1 MTSLH
6 ERSVMDEPIPPISD
20 ELKRRIP
27 SDPDGPARQRDLVT
41 IGQLIDRG
49 YDSTNRRFDN
59 IYRRFDEV
67 DRRFDEVDRKFDDVY
82 RRFDDVY
89 RRFDQLEALIIRE
102 SARNQ
107 EQFAA
112 FKAETFD
119 RMTRSYYMVLGLMV
133 TLNGAI
139 LSFTAAVLFG

>member
-1 MTSLH
+1 
-6 ERSVMDEPIPPISD
+6 MDEPIPPISD
-20 ELKRRIP
+20 ELKRHLP
-27 SDPDGPARQRDLVT
+27 PDPDGPARQRDLLTV
-41 IGQLIDRG
+41 GQLIDRG
-49 YDSTNRRFDN
+49 YDRINRRFDEV
-59 IYRRFDEV
+59 YRRFDEV
-67 DRRFDEVDRKFDDVY
+67 D

-102 SARNQ
+102 AARNQ

>member
-1 MTSLH
+1 
-6 ERSVMDEPIPPISD
+6 MDEPIPPISD
-20 ELKRRIP
+20 ELKRHLP
-27 SDPDGPARQRDLVT
+27 PDPDGPARQRDLLTV
-41 IGQLIDRG
+41 GQLIDHG
-49 YDSTNRRFDN
+49 YDRINRRFDN

-67 DRRFDEVDRKFDDVY
+67 D
-82 RRFDDVY
+82 

-107 EQFAA
+107 EQFAV

>member
-1 MTSLH
+1 
-6 ERSVMDEPIPPISD
+6 MDEPIPPISD
-20 ELKRRIP
+20 ELKRHLP
-27 SDPDGPARQRDLVT
+27 PDPDGPARQRDVLTV
-41 IGQLIDRG
+41 GQLIDHG
-49 YDSTNRRFDN
+49 YDRINRRFDEV
-59 IYRRFDEV
+59 YRRFDEV
-67 DRRFDEVDRKFDDVY
+67 DRRFDEVD

>member
-1 MTSLH
+1 
-6 ERSVMDEPIPPISD
+6 MDEPIPPISD
-20 ELKRRIP
+20 ELKRHLP
-27 SDPDGPARQRDLVT
+27 PDPDGPARQRDLLTV
-41 IGQLIDRG
+41 GQLIDHG
-49 YDSTNRRFDN
+49 YDRINRRFDEV
-59 IYRRFDEV
+59 YRRFDEV
-67 DRRFDEVDRKFDDVY
+67 D

-107 EQFAA
+107 EQFAV

>member
-1 MTSLH
+1 
-6 ERSVMDEPIPPISD
+6 MDEPIPPISD
-20 ELKRRIP
+20 ELKRHLP
-27 SDPDGPARQRDLVT
+27 PDPDGPARQRDLLTV
-41 IGQLIDRG
+41 GQLI
-49 YDSTNRRFDN
+49 NRRFDEV
-59 IYRRFDEV
+59 YRRFDEV
-67 DRRFDEVDRKFDDVY
+67 DRRFDEVDRK
-82 RRFDDVY
+82 FDDVY

-107 EQFAA
+107 EQFAV

>member
-1 MTSLH
+1 
-6 ERSVMDEPIPPISD
+6 MDEPIPPISD

-67 DRRFDEVDRKFDDVY
+67 DRRFDEVDR
-82 RRFDDVY
+82 
-89 RRFDQLEALIIRE
+89 RFDQLEALIIRE

>member
-1 MTSLH
+1 
-6 ERSVMDEPIPPISD
+6 MDEPIPPIGD
-20 ELKRRIP
+20 ELKRHLP
-27 SDPDGPARQRDLVT
+27 PDPDGPARQRDLLTV
-41 IGQLIDRG
+41 GQLIDRG
-49 YDSTNRRFDN
+49 YDRIN
-59 IYRRFDEV
+59 RRFDEV
-67 DRRFDEVDRKFDDVY
+67 YRRFDVVD

>member
-1 MTSLH
+1 
-6 ERSVMDEPIPPISD
+6 MDEPIPPISD
-20 ELKRRIP
+20 ELKRHLP
-27 SDPDGPARQRDLVT
+27 PDPDGPARQRDLLTV
-41 IGQLIDRG
+41 GQLIDRG
-49 YDSTNRRFDN
+49 YDRINRRFDEV
-59 IYRRFDEV
+59 YRRFDEV
-67 DRRFDEVDRKFDDVY
+67 D

-107 EQFAA
+107 EQFAV

>member
-1 MTSLH
+1 
-6 ERSVMDEPIPPISD
+6 MDEPIPPISD
-20 ELKRRIP
+20 ELKRHLP
-27 SDPDGPARQRDLVT
+27 PDPDGPARQRDLLTV
-41 IGQLIDRG
+41 GQLIDRG
-49 YDSTNRRFDN
+49 YDRINRRFDEVDRRFDEVD
-59 IYRRFDEV
+59 RRFDEV

>member
-1 MTSLH
+1 
-6 ERSVMDEPIPPISD
+6 MDEPIPPISD
-20 ELKRRIP
+20 ELKRHLP
-27 SDPDGPARQRDLVT
+27 PDPDGPARQRDLLTV
-41 IGQLIDRG
+41 GQLIDHG
-49 YDSTNRRFDN
+49 YDSINRRFDN

-67 DRRFDEVDRKFDDVY
+67 D
-82 RRFDDVY
+82 

>member
-1 MTSLH
+1 
-6 ERSVMDEPIPPISD
+6 MDEPIPPISD
-20 ELKRRIP
+20 ELKRHLP
-27 SDPDGPARQRDLVT
+27 PDPDGPARQRDLLTV
-41 IGQLIDRG
+41 GQLIDHG
-49 YDSTNRRFDN
+49 YDRIN
-59 IYRRFDEV
+59 RRFDEV
-67 DRRFDEVDRKFDDVY
+67 YRRFDDVD

-107 EQFAA
+107 EQFAV

>member
-1 MTSLH
+1 
-6 ERSVMDEPIPPISD
+6 MDEPIPPISD
-20 ELKRRIP
+20 ELKRHLP
-27 SDPDGPARQRDLVT
+27 PDPDGPARQRDVLTV
-41 IGQLIDRG
+41 GQLIDRG
-49 YDSTNRRFDN
+49 YDRINRRFDEV
-59 IYRRFDEV
+59 YRRFDEV
-67 DRRFDEVDRKFDDVY
+67 D

-107 EQFAA
+107 EQFAV

>member
-1 MTSLH
+1 
-6 ERSVMDEPIPPISD
+6 MDEPIPPISD
-20 ELKRRIP
+20 ELKRHLP
-27 SDPDGPARQRDLVT
+27 PDPDGPARQRDLLTV
-41 IGQLIDRG
+41 GQLIDRG
-49 YDSTNRRFDN
+49 YDRINRRFDEV
-59 IYRRFDEV
+59 YRRFDEV
-67 DRRFDEVDRKFDDVY
+67 DRRFDEVDRK
-82 RRFDDVY
+82 FDDVY

>member
-1 MTSLH
+1 
-6 ERSVMDEPIPPISD
+6 MDEPIPPISD
-20 ELKRRIP
+20 ELKRHLP
-27 SDPDGPARQRDLVT
+27 PDPDGPARQRDLLTV
-41 IGQLIDRG
+41 GQLIDHG
-49 YDSTNRRFDN
+49 YDRINRRFDEV
-59 IYRRFDEV
+59 YRRFDEV

-102 SARNQ
+102 SVRNQ
-107 EQFAA
+107 EQFAV

>member
-1 MTSLH
+1 
-6 ERSVMDEPIPPISD
+6 MDEPIPPISD
-20 ELKRRIP
+20 ELKRHLP
-27 SDPDGPARQRDLVT
+27 PDPDGPARQRDVLTV
-41 IGQLIDRG
+41 GQLIDRG
-49 YDSTNRRFDN
+49 YDRINRRFD
-59 IYRRFDEV
+59 E
-67 DRRFDEVDRKFDDVY
+67 VY

-107 EQFAA
+107 EQFAV

>member
-1 MTSLH
+1 
-6 ERSVMDEPIPPISD
+6 MDEPIPPISD
-20 ELKRRIP
+20 ELKRHLP
-27 SDPDGPARQRDLVT
+27 PDPDGPARQRDVLTV
-41 IGQLIDRG
+41 GQLIDRG
-49 YDSTNRRFDN
+49 YDRINRRFDEV
-59 IYRRFDEV
+59 YRRFDEV
-67 DRRFDEVDRKFDDVY
+67 D

-102 SARNQ
+102 AARNQ

>member
-1 MTSLH
+1 
-6 ERSVMDEPIPPISD
+6 MDEPIPPISD
-20 ELKRRIP
+20 ELKRHLP
-27 SDPDGPARQRDLVT
+27 PDPDGPARQRDVLTV
-41 IGQLIDRG
+41 GQLIDRG
-49 YDSTNRRFDN
+49 YDRINRRFDEV
-59 IYRRFDEV
+59 YRRFDEV
-67 DRRFDEVDRKFDDVY
+67 DRRFDDVY
-82 RRFDDVY
+82 RG
-89 RRFDQLEALIIRE
+89 FDQLEALIIRE

>member
-1 MTSLH
+1 
-6 ERSVMDEPIPPISD
+6 MDEPIPPISD
-20 ELKRRIP
+20 ELKRHLP
-27 SDPDGPARQRDLVT
+27 PDPDGPARQRDLLTV
-41 IGQLIDRG
+41 GQLIDRG
-49 YDSTNRRFDN
+49 YDRIN
-59 IYRRFDEV
+59 RRFDEV
-67 DRRFDEVDRKFDDVY
+67 YRRFDVVD

-102 SARNQ
+102 SVRNQ
-107 EQFAA
+107 EQFAV

>member
-6 ERSVMDEPIPPISD
+6 ERSVMDEPIPPISE
-20 ELKRRIP
+20 ELKRHLP
-27 SDPDGPARQRDLVT
+27 PDPDGPARQRDVLTV
-41 IGQLIDRG
+41 GQLIDRG
-49 YDSTNRRFDN
+49 YDRIN
-59 IYRRFDEV
+59 RRFDEV
-67 DRRFDEVDRKFDDVY
+67 YRRFDVVD

>member
-20 ELKRRIP
+20 ELKRHLP
-27 SDPDGPARQRDLVT
+27 PDPDGPARQRDLLTV
-41 IGQLIDRG
+41 GQLIDRG
-49 YDSTNRRFDN
+49 YDRIN
-59 IYRRFDEV
+59 RRFDEV
-67 DRRFDEVDRKFDDVY
+67 YRRFDVVD

>member
-1 MTSLH
+1 
-6 ERSVMDEPIPPISD
+6 MDEPIPPISD
-20 ELKRRIP
+20 ELKRHLP
-27 SDPDGPARQRDLVT
+27 PDPDGPARQRDVLTV
-41 IGQLIDRG
+41 GQLIDRG
-49 YDSTNRRFDN
+49 YDRIN
-59 IYRRFDEV
+59 RRFDEV

-107 EQFAA
+107 EQFAV

>member
-20 ELKRRIP
+20 ELKRNLP
-27 SDPDGPARQRDLVT
+27 PDPDGPARQRDLLTV
-41 IGQLIDRG
+41 GQLIDRG
-49 YDSTNRRFDN
+49 YDRIN
-59 IYRRFDEV
+59 
-67 DRRFDEVDRKFDDVY
+67 

-107 EQFAA
+107 EQFAV

>member
-1 MTSLH
+1 
-6 ERSVMDEPIPPISD
+6 MDEPIPPISD
-20 ELKRRIP
+20 ELKRHLP
-27 SDPDGPARQRDLVT
+27 PDPDGPARQRDVLTV
-41 IGQLIDRG
+41 GQLIDRG
-49 YDSTNRRFDN
+49 YDRINRRFDEV
-59 IYRRFDEV
+59 YRRFDEV
-67 DRRFDEVDRKFDDVY
+67 D

>member
-1 MTSLH
+1 
-6 ERSVMDEPIPPISD
+6 MDEPIPPISD
-20 ELKRRIP
+20 ELKRHLP
-27 SDPDGPARQRDLVT
+27 PNPDGPARQRDVLTV
-41 IGQLIDRG
+41 GQLIDRG
-49 YDSTNRRFDN
+49 YDRINRRFDEV
-59 IYRRFDEV
+59 YRRFDEV
-67 DRRFDEVDRKFDDVY
+67 D

-102 SARNQ
+102 AARNQ

>member
-1 MTSLH
+1 
-6 ERSVMDEPIPPISD
+6 MDEPIPPISD
-20 ELKRRIP
+20 ELKRHLP
-27 SDPDGPARQRDLVT
+27 PDPDGPARQRDVLTV
-41 IGQLIDRG
+41 GQLIDRG
-49 YDSTNRRFDN
+49 YDRINRRFDEV
-59 IYRRFDEV
+59 YRRFDEV
-67 DRRFDEVDRKFDDVY
+67 DRRFDEVDRK
-82 RRFDDVY
+82 FDDVY

-107 EQFAA
+107 EQFAV

>member
-1 MTSLH
+1 
-6 ERSVMDEPIPPISD
+6 MDEPIPPISD
-20 ELKRRIP
+20 ELKRHLP
-27 SDPDGPARQRDLVT
+27 PDPDGPARQRDLLTV
-41 IGQLIDRG
+41 GQLIDRG
-49 YDSTNRRFDN
+49 YDRIN
-59 IYRRFDEV
+59 RRFDEV
-67 DRRFDEVDRKFDDVY
+67 YRRFDVVD

>member
-1 MTSLH
+1 
-6 ERSVMDEPIPPISD
+6 MDEPIPPISD
-20 ELKRRIP
+20 ELKRHLP
-27 SDPDGPARQRDLVT
+27 PDPDGPARQRDVLTV
-41 IGQLIDRG
+41 GQLIDRG
-49 YDSTNRRFDN
+49 YDRINRRFDEV
-59 IYRRFDEV
+59 YRRFDEV
-67 DRRFDEVDRKFDDVY
+67 D

-102 SARNQ
+102 AARNQ
-107 EQFAA
+107 EQFAV

>member
-1 MTSLH
+1 
-6 ERSVMDEPIPPISD
+6 MDEPIPPISD
-20 ELKRRIP
+20 ELKRHLP
-27 SDPDGPARQRDLVT
+27 PDPDGPARQRDLLTV
-41 IGQLIDRG
+41 GQLIDHG
-49 YDSTNRRFDN
+49 YDRINCRFDN

-67 DRRFDEVDRKFDDVY
+67 D
-82 RRFDDVY
+82 

-107 EQFAA
+107 EQFAV

>member
-20 ELKRRIP
+20 ELKRHLP
-27 SDPDGPARQRDLVT
+27 PDPDGPARQRDLLTV
-41 IGQLIDRG
+41 GQLIDRG
-49 YDSTNRRFDN
+49 YDRINRRFDEV
-59 IYRRFDEV
+59 YRRFDEV
-67 DRRFDEVDRKFDDVY
+67 D

-102 SARNQ
+102 AARNQ

>member
-1 MTSLH
+1 
-6 ERSVMDEPIPPISD
+6 MDEPIPPISD
-20 ELKRRIP
+20 ELKRHLP
-27 SDPDGPARQRDLVT
+27 PDPDGPARQRDLLTV
-41 IGQLIDRG
+41 GQLIDRG
-49 YDSTNRRFDN
+49 YDRINRRFDEV
-59 IYRRFDEV
+59 YRRFDEV
-67 DRRFDEVDRKFDDVY
+67 D

>member
-1 MTSLH
+1 
-6 ERSVMDEPIPPISD
+6 MDEPIPPISD
-20 ELKRRIP
+20 ELKRHLP
-27 SDPDGPARQRDLVT
+27 PDPDGPARQRDLLTV
-41 IGQLIDRG
+41 GQLIDHG
-49 YDSTNRRFDN
+49 YDRINRRFDN

-67 DRRFDEVDRKFDDVY
+67 D
-82 RRFDDVY
+82 